1 MMMATPNKIITFID
15 SSVLI
20 NAIAGQNPARKMR
33 AVAILGDQRR
43 EFIATRFLQLEVLPM
58 PTRYQRSREL
68 NFYQRFF
75 SQVTHWLDEE
85 PLIQPALDLAC
96 QHGLGG
102 MDALHLAAAISL
114 NAEFI
119 SAERPSKPFYQAYQN
134 ALTIY

>member
-1 MMMATPNKIITFID
+1 MSKRITVID

-20 NAIAGQNPARKMR
+20 TAAIGPDPARRFR
-33 AVAILGDQRR
+33 AISIIGDQNR
-43 EFIATRFLQLEVLPM
+43 EFAATRFLQLEVLPI
-58 PTRYQRSREL
+58 PTRYQKRKEL
-68 NFYQRFF
+68 KFYERFF
-75 SQVTHWLDEE
+75 NNVVTWLDEE
-85 PLIQPALDLAC
+85 PLIQSALDLAC

-102 MDALHLAAAISL
+102 MDALHLATAISL